1 MILPAFNMRALATAD
16 VAPSS
21 NIRGELT
28 WRSGHDFSVQS
39 RADIDA
45 FSIMQRR
52 YHLLEA
58 DEIPVDLE
66 DVTLVRF
73 KTSI

>member
-1 MILPAFNMRALATAD
+1 MILPAFNMWALATVDVHRSIFVGRAD
-16 VAPSS
+16 VQ
-21 NIRGELT
+21 
-28 WRSGHDFSVQS
+28 SGHDFSVQS